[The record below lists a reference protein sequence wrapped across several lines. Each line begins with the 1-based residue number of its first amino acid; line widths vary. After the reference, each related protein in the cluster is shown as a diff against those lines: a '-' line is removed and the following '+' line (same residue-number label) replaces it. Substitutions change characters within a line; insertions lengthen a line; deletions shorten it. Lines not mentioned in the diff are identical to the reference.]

1 MLQKL
6 RSQKG
11 FTLIEV
17 VAAAAL
23 IGVLATMLMPSLSG
37 ANDRVKNAKLS
48 NDLAAIDQAIQVYR
62 MDNGK
67 LPASLTALDSS
78 YLGGKLEF
86 KDAVGDGLD
95 YTAAN
100 RCIDAVAAIDVVI
113 AQGSFG
119 IGQGNR
125 SIDSHLDGLVVEGRS
140 TLWLTSK
147 MIDFIDFRR

>member
-1 MLQKL
+1 MIKKF
-6 RSQKG
+6 RKQKG

-67 LPASLTALDSS
+67 LPNSLTVLDSS

-86 KDAVGDGLD
+86 KDALGEALD
-95 YTAAN
+95 YSAN
-100 RCIDAVAAIDVVI
+100 ADGSYTLKGQNASGATVNSPASKVVVDTTTPETT
-113 AQGSFG
+113 QNNVS
-119 IGQGNR
+119 N
-125 SIDSHLDGLVVEGRS
+125 
-140 TLWLTSK
+140 
-147 MIDFIDFRR
+147 

>member
-1 MLQKL
+1 MFTKM

-23 IGVLATMLMPSLSG
+23 IGILATMLMPSLSG

-67 LPASLTALDSS
+67 VPAKLVDLDSS

-86 KDAVGDGLD
+86 KDAAGDALI
-95 YTAAN
+95 YTADAN
-100 RCIDAVAAIDVVI
+100 GADYSLTGKNASGAAVSSPA
-113 AQGSFG
+113 
-119 IGQGNR
+119 
-125 SIDSHLDGLVVEGRS
+125 
-140 TLWLTSK
+140 SK
-147 MIDFIDFRR
+147 ANVTPPTTEPKE

>member
-1 MLQKL
+1 MLQKF

-37 ANDRVKNAKLS
+37 ANVRVKNAKLS
-48 NDLAAIDQAIQVYR
+48 HELAAIDQAIQVYR

-95 YTAAN
+95 YTAATDGTGYSLSGKN
-100 RCIDAVAAIDVVI
+100 ASGVTVTSPASKSVAKPPSNEE
-113 AQGSFG
+113 QG
-119 IGQGNR
+119 Q
-125 SIDSHLDGLVVEGRS
+125 
-140 TLWLTSK
+140 
-147 MIDFIDFRR
+147 

>member
-1 MLQKL
+1 MIKKF
-6 RSQKG
+6 RKQKG

-67 LPASLTALDSS
+67 LPTSLTVLDSS

-86 KDAVGDGLD
+86 KDALGEALD
-95 YTAAN
+95 YSAN
-100 RCIDAVAAIDVVI
+100 ADGSYTLKGQNASGATVNSPASKVVV
-113 AQGSFG
+113 
-119 IGQGNR
+119 
-125 SIDSHLDGLVVEGRS
+125 D
-140 TLWLTSK
+140 TTTSETNQNNVSN
-147 MIDFIDFRR
+147 

>member
-1 MLQKL
+1 MLQKF

-86 KDAVGDGLD
+86 KDATGNDIV
-95 YTAAN
+95 YTAGE
-100 RCIDAVAAIDVVI
+100 D
-113 AQGSFG
+113 GSYSLSG
-119 IGQGNR
+119 KNASGATVN
-125 SIDSHLDGLVVEGRS
+125 SPA
-140 TLWLTSK
+140 SK
-147 MIDFIDFRR
+147 VTTNSDT

>member
-1 MLQKL
+1 MFTKM
-6 RSQKG
+6 RSQRG

-23 IGVLATMLMPSLSG
+23 IGILATMLMPSLSG

-67 LPASLTALDSS
+67 VPANLDALDSS

-86 KDAVGDGLD
+86 KDAAGDALI
-95 YTAAN
+95 YTADAN
-100 RCIDAVAAIDVVI
+100 GADYSLTGKNASGTAVSSPA
-113 AQGSFG
+113 
-119 IGQGNR
+119 
-125 SIDSHLDGLVVEGRS
+125 
-140 TLWLTSK
+140 SK
-147 MIDFIDFRR
+147 ANVTPPTTENP